1 MSCECLLFLGYS
13 IYVLVLIQLLK
24 LIQYGFAKMINFIT
38 YVEKLYTVLA
48 KSIAV
53 LRNLRPD
60 KLSTVLS
67 HITNTVLSHITNTVL
82 SHITNTVLSHIT
94 NTKSPINENRWICN
108 SVDGDEVANNE
119 PPHLDLYC
127 LHSSL
132 WILNMIQYG
141 QNIFLKSAD
150 VSFAFSFL
158 GTLRVK
164 I

>member
-1 MSCECLLFLGYS
+1 MWVKGVGLLGLLGWIMSCECLLFLGYS

-94 NTKSPINENRWICN
+94 NTKSPINENR
-108 SVDGDEVANNE
+108 
-119 PPHLDLYC
+119 
-127 LHSSL
+127 
-132 WILNMIQYG
+132 
-141 QNIFLKSAD
+141 
-150 VSFAFSFL
+150 
-158 GTLRVK
+158 
-164 I
+164 